1 MPKRL
6 SPFAKL
12 LLYLIIGI
20 VGTYI
25 AQVNAISLWLI
36 ALTGCGISL
45 FFHLQFYEFSRIKRV
60 IGFQLGVFLV
70 FSSVGALLVART
82 GNEAGL
88 TDQKFGDNIY
98 ASAVVRVVHFSD
110 SATVINIALLNGYA
124 GDTVFDVPFGA
135 TVKDKQKKFLNLL
148 PDDEIFIEG
157 KVQPFFENTNPG
169 AFNYR
174 EYMEQ
179 NGKYFQ
185 VKANTLNILHRPKWS
200 IWRAV
205 YQVRNHLSN
214 VLRKHLEYREF
225 GVAQALVLGQKQ
237 YLEPETKQAFAG
249 VGAMHILAV
258 SGLHVGL
265 VFLLFNWLFKPLQKL
280 PNGHIVQTV
289 LVILVIVG
297 YAAITGLSPSVTR
310 ASLMFA
316 LISVGNML
324 RRVGDIYNTIFA
336 SAFLMLLYNPD
347 LLFSIGFQ
355 LSYIAVL
362 GIIFIYPKLFK
373 CLAPKYWI
381 TVKLWSLLCL
391 AIAAQLVTFP
401 LGIYYFHQFPT
412 YFFITNLIVIPA
424 AFVLLLGGFV
434 LFFSNAITQ
443 LGFSIVE
450 AWLGWMYQK
459 VVWLLNECIEILY
472 AFPVSSIAQLEIS
485 ELQLFIIYLFIISTV
500 VFLVYKSSFFLR
512 VGMLMIFLLCVSFT
526 WNKYDVLRSSGVLVY
541 QYNTSV
547 VEVFEGKK
555 SRCYAGFVHPQQ
567 QFYFDRMIQDF
578 NRHEGRVTDTI
589 VEAKLLKRNRVE
601 QVSLV
606 KGENEIQLLEKSI
619 LIKLEDRR
627 QKEEFSLDS
636 ARIFQVCN

>member
-1 MPKRL
+1 
-6 SPFAKL
+6 
-12 LLYLIIGI
+12 
-20 VGTYI
+20 
-25 AQVNAISLWLI
+25 
-36 ALTGCGISL
+36 
-45 FFHLQFYEFSRIKRV
+45 
-60 IGFQLGVFLV
+60 
-70 FSSVGALLVART
+70 
-82 GNEAGL
+82 
-88 TDQKFGDNIY
+88 
-98 ASAVVRVVHFSD
+98 
-110 SATVINIALLNGYA
+110 
-124 GDTVFDVPFGA
+124 
-135 TVKDKQKKFLNLL
+135 
-148 PDDEIFIEG
+148 
-157 KVQPFFENTNPG
+157 
-169 AFNYR
+169 
-174 EYMEQ
+174 
-179 NGKYFQ
+179 
-185 VKANTLNILHRPKWS
+185 
-200 IWRAV
+200 
-205 YQVRNHLSN
+205 
-214 VLRKHLEYREF
+214 
-225 GVAQALVLGQKQ
+225 LVLGQKQ

-297 YAAITGLSPSVTR
+297 YAAITGFSPSVTR

-541 QYNTSV
+541 QYNTFV

-555 SRCYAGFVHPQQ
+555 SRCYAGFVRPQQ

>member
-1 MPKRL
+1 M
-6 SPFAKL
+6 
-12 LLYLIIGI
+12 
-20 VGTYI
+20 
-25 AQVNAISLWLI
+25 
-36 ALTGCGISL
+36 
-45 FFHLQFYEFSRIKRV
+45 
-60 IGFQLGVFLV
+60 
-70 FSSVGALLVART
+70 
-82 GNEAGL
+82 
-88 TDQKFGDNIY
+88 
-98 ASAVVRVVHFSD
+98 
-110 SATVINIALLNGYA
+110 
-124 GDTVFDVPFGA
+124 
-135 TVKDKQKKFLNLL
+135 
-148 PDDEIFIEG
+148 
-157 KVQPFFENTNPG
+157 
-169 AFNYR
+169 
-174 EYMEQ
+174 
-179 NGKYFQ
+179 
-185 VKANTLNILHRPKWS
+185 
-200 IWRAV
+200 
-205 YQVRNHLSN
+205 
-214 VLRKHLEYREF
+214 
-225 GVAQALVLGQKQ
+225 
-237 YLEPETKQAFAG
+237 
-249 VGAMHILAV
+249 
-258 SGLHVGL
+258 
-265 VFLLFNWLFKPLQKL
+265 
-280 PNGHIVQTV
+280 
-289 LVILVIVG
+289 
-297 YAAITGLSPSVTR
+297 
-310 ASLMFA
+310 
-316 LISVGNML
+316 
-324 RRVGDIYNTIFA
+324 
-336 SAFLMLLYNPD
+336 
-347 LLFSIGFQ
+347 
-355 LSYIAVL
+355 
-362 GIIFIYPKLFK
+362 
-373 CLAPKYWI
+373 
-381 TVKLWSLLCL
+381 
-391 AIAAQLVTFP
+391 
-401 LGIYYFHQFPT
+401 
-412 YFFITNLIVIPA
+412 
-424 AFVLLLGGFV
+424 